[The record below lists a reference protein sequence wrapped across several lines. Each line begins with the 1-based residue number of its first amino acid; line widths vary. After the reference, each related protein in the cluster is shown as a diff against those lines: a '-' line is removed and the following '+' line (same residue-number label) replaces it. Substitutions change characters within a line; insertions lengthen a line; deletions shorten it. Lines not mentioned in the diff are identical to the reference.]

1 MIEVLY
7 FFVYEVL
14 NEERFDLC
22 ESFWLYFKNM
32 LKKNVGMREYCFE
45 LELNML
51 CVVLNVKLLSDEFMK
66 EW

>member
-1 MIEVLY
+1 
-7 FFVYEVL
+7 
-14 NEERFDLC
+14 
-22 ESFWLYFKNM
+22 M